1 MDYRRLRACSVRLHC
16 RCSACC
22 YSCEWVS
29 TCAFVPTQLFVGFVI
44 GQAGILL
51 TLGMLLLAYGIVT
64 MTVLSLC
71 AVSTNGA
78 IEGGGVYCE
87 LLLSLFSNFF
97 LCRHD

>member
-1 MDYRRLRACSVRLHC
+1 MFSVLLFMRMGEDLC
-16 RCSACC
+16 I
-22 YSCEWVS
+22 
-29 TCAFVPTQLFVGFVI
+29 VPVQLFVGFVI

-97 LCRHD
+97 VCRHD